1 MRSSFEKILK
11 IEREKKKEKP
21 CPFIGLGLQN
31 RQKEIG
37 LAEDIAKCKTTFS
50 SRRPCFHC
58 CKAKKMASVIWAKIR
73 KKYNL

>member
-1 MRSSFEKILK
+1 MGF
-11 IEREKKKEKP
+11 
-21 CPFIGLGLQN
+21 GLQN